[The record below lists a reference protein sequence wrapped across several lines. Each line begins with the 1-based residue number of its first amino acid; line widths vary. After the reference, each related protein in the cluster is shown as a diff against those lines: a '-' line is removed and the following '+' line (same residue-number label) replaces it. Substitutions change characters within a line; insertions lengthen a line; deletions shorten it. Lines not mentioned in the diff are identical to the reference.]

1 MNLHFWRHFFESV
14 SSSNVNEIIRAILNF
29 FYFFTKRFYA
39 RKKHKMHKRKQKGKK
54 AAFYTL
60 KKHLY
65 FFLQKF
71 LHTQKAQNAYK
82 RSKRK
87 KTAFCTL
94 KNHLRE
100 RKSLIRLFAFCA
112 FYAFCVLLL
121 GCVFVL
127 FMLFV
132 PLVLWW
138 FLCM

>member
-1 MNLHFWRHFFESV
+1 
-14 SSSNVNEIIRAILNF
+14 
-29 FYFFTKRFYA
+29 
-39 RKKHKMHKRKQKGKK
+39 MHKRKQKGKK

-100 RKSLIRLFAFCA
+100 RKSLIRLYSQKDFS
-112 FYAFCVLLL
+112 
-121 GCVFVL
+121 
-127 FMLFV
+127 
-132 PLVLWW
+132 
-138 FLCM
+138 